1 MTYNGH
7 WSFIFCLLDKLILVD
22 ELNCKQFMSKTY
34 CFCYF
39 SAQSAQCAL
48 RNGSNLNLWFRKDSF
63 RICWLGGGGGCQS
76 EQNYISLGSCLMV
89 LSGQNT
95 FILGNSPIVWQTCLL
110 KREIPTSTFS
120 SPLKQMIK
128 PGQLFVHLIL
138 NFRVCEN
145 DIAMAIE
152 AAKQYET
159 EVIRK

>member
-1 MTYNGH
+1 MVAQFLYILYWTSWTGSSLCIFPIFWLKVFCAQCSVRNG
-7 WSFIFCLLDKLILVD
+7 LIL
-22 ELNCKQFMSKTY
+22 
-34 CFCYF
+34 
-39 SAQSAQCAL
+39 
-48 RNGSNLNLWFRKDSF
+48 NLCFRKDSF
-63 RICWLGGGGGCQS
+63 RICWMVVWGCQS
-76 EQNYISLGSCLMV
+76 WENYISLGSCLMV

-120 SPLKQMIK
+120 PPLKQMVK

>member
-1 MTYNGH
+1 
-7 WSFIFCLLDKLILVD
+7 
-22 ELNCKQFMSKTY
+22 
-34 CFCYF
+34 
-39 SAQSAQCAL
+39 
-48 RNGSNLNLWFRKDSF
+48 
-63 RICWLGGGGGCQS
+63 
-76 EQNYISLGSCLMV
+76 MV

-110 KREIPTSTFS
+110 KREIPTSTF

-159 EVIRK
+159 EVIRE

>member
-1 MTYNGH
+1 
-7 WSFIFCLLDKLILVD
+7 
-22 ELNCKQFMSKTY
+22 
-34 CFCYF
+34 
-39 SAQSAQCAL
+39 
-48 RNGSNLNLWFRKDSF
+48 
-63 RICWLGGGGGCQS
+63 
-76 EQNYISLGSCLMV
+76 MV

-110 KREIPTSTFS
+110 KREIPTSTFYFAKANDRGS
-120 SPLKQMIK
+120 
-128 PGQLFVHLIL
+128 QLFVHLIL